1 MKKIIKVYNE
11 FVDAGNLLSDY
22 IDAILSLP
30 PQGDEAKTAVR
41 IEGKKVCNAIIDKTK
56 YMQATL
62 LKECE
67 Q

>member
-41 IEGKKVCNAIIDKTK
+41 IEVKKVCNAIIDKTK